1 MVRSK
6 LCSIGLAT
14 AVALAAAA
22 CGAFGSSESTNG
34 AFGAAVA
41 PGLRP
46 RMVAADAVRIT
57 RDYLGEQ
64 TPELNVPA
72 AHVPADV
79 RPVWGVK
86 AADAWKLDP
95 CIPVE
100 TSDWIVWVT
109 VGVGDYLGRGNLP
122 WMSSLLDAQDANRWC
137 LSGAGVGTI
146 VIDDAT
152 GEILGV
158 FPGSHAVATPG
169 L

>member
-1 MVRSK
+1 VRSK

-14 AVALAAAA
+14 AVVLAAAA
-22 CGAFGSSESTNG
+22 CGAFGSPAPANG
-34 AFGAAVA
+34 AFESAVA
-41 PGLRP
+41 PGLSP
-46 RMVAADAVRIT
+46 RMLAADAVRIT

-79 RPVWGVK
+79 RQVWAVK

-95 CIPVE
+95 CIPVQ
-100 TSDWIVWVT
+100 TSDRVVWVT
-109 VGVGDYLGRGNLP
+109 VGVGDYLGRGDLP
-122 WMSSLLDAQDANRWC
+122 WMSVLLKAQDANRFC

-152 GEILGV
+152 GEILGA
-158 FPGSHAVATPG
+158 FPGSHAVATAG
-169 L
+169 F